1 MKYIESH
8 TVEKEEE
15 IYCTKISYIEPI
27 FEGGLQVNLILIW
40 FILVLSFPKVAIQ
53 LYLIYV
59 MNTKVDKSPF
69 IGHFLFL
76 DQDRGFLDF
85 RSFAYDEENSW

>member
-1 MKYIESH
+1 MKYIDSH

-27 FEGGLQVNLILIW
+27 FEGGLQVILIW
-40 FILVLSFPKVAIQ
+40 VILVLAFPKVAIQ

-69 IGHFLFL
+69 IIGHVFIS
-76 DQDRGFLDF
+76 RAGS
-85 RSFAYDEENSW
+85 RIS

>member
-27 FEGGLQVNLILIW
+27 FEGGLQVILIW
-40 FILVLSFPKVAIQ
+40 VILVLAFSKVAIQ

-69 IGHFLFL
+69 FIGHVIISPPGSRL
-76 DQDRGFLDF
+76 
-85 RSFAYDEENSW
+85 S